1 MARGIHEILLPLAFY
16 VALLAGP
23 LLAVWGG

>member
-1 MARGIHEILLPLAFY
+1 MECGIKEILLPLLFY
-16 VALLAGP
+16 GGLVAGP

>member
-1 MARGIHEILLPLAFY
+1 MECGIREILLSLLFY
-16 VALLAGP
+16 AALVAGP